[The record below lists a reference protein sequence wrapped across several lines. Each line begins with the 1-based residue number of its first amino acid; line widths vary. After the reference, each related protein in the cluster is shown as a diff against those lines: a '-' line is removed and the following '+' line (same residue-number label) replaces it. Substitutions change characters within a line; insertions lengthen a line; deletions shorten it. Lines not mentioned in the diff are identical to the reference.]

1 MNTINEPKDND
12 LYLED
17 YDEQWIL
24 DLKKIYDIY

>member
-1 MNTINEPKDND
+1 MNSINEPKDND